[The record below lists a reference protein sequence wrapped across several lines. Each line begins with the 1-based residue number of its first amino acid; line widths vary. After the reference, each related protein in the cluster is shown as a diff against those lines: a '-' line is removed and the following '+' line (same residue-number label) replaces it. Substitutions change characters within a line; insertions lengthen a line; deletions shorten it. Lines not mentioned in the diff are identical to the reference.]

1 MKQTKWDGLW
11 RKRAG
16 LYASIPISSKSLIDI
31 ASGTPSVNILV
42 RKNKFKEKGDNK
54 PDYVYVFCDQE
65 AKDAK
70 ISSFEEVVDKESFY
84 DHIEELKD
92 GVISTERAIEI
103 ARQAVRDHEYG
114 CSIDDLVVDI
124 ECDMKES
131 SFSLDEN
138 YRRWGQ
144 A

>member
-16 LYASIPISSKSLIDI
+16 LYASSPISLKSLIDI
-31 ASGTPSVNILV
+31 ASGIPI
-42 RKNKFKEKGDNK
+42 
-54 PDYVYVFCDQE
+54 YVYMFRDQE

-84 DHIEELKD
+84 DHIEELKN

-114 CSIDDLVVDI
+114 CSIDDLVVEI